1 METEKL
7 IKSPFAAVAFLRCFL
22 ELKGF
27 FLYIVVR
34 NPGLVPHHLILKK
47 TWLGAGLV
55 RDRRMPQW
63 RFH

>member
-27 FLYIVVR
+27 FYI
-34 NPGLVPHHLILKK
+34 L
-47 TWLGAGLV
+47 WLGIQV
-55 RDRRMPQW
+55 
-63 RFH
+63 